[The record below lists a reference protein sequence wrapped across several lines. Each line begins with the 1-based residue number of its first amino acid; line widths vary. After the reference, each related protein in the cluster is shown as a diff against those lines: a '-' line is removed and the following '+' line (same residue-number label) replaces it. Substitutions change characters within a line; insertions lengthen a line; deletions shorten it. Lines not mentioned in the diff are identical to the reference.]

1 MRVRVIVPHL
11 PYIGPLDT
19 EKEIPDA
26 QAKVL
31 IKLGKVEQVQ
41 SRPRRVYRRRDL
53 QAERAAV
60 AEVIGETAESEE
72 IDLLPGSA
80 E

>member
-31 IKLGKVEQVQ
+31 IKLGKVEQIK
-41 SRPRRVYRRRDL
+41 SRPRRVYKRRDL
-53 QAERAAV
+53 QAETAAV

-72 IDLLPGSA
+72 AIDLRGPT